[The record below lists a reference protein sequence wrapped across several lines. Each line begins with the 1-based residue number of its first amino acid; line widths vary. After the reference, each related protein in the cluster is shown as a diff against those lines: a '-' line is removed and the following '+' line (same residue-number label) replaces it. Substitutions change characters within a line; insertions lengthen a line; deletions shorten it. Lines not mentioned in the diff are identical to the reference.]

1 MQELTQP
8 TLLLKPFAED
18 GDKNTIPV
26 NATGTNLA
34 SLSEG
39 FPPITSN
46 DPDDG
51 GLPPVRA
58 DFNGLG
64 NLTTTYDYFY
74 QAGGTFTFNQTVSN
88 AIGGYPLGARL
99 WFKNSNGETS
109 ILRSTIGNNTD
120 NFNDG
125 QETGVG
131 TTWVK
136 DTPTFSDFENLR
148 TSLQNYV
155 SSKVPKNIGSGTRPT
170 YTNENGVLTASSST
184 VGSANRPVYLNNG
197 VLTQCSR
204 VVGFP
209 FPQWG
214 SAISFTSNVNYT
226 VPSNGWV
233 IFDGTAATKFY
244 AFYVY
249 VNDVEVL
256 QAHTGDYAKYPIIFP
271 VNQGQRVRI
280 SDSTF
285 RARFVPAVYG

>member
-39 FPPITSN
+39 FPSITSD

-64 NLTTTYDYFY
+64 HLTTTYDYYY

-99 WFKNSNGETS
+99 WYTSSSGETS
-109 ILRSTIGNNTD
+109 ILRSTVENNTD

-125 QETGVG
+125 QETGIG

-136 DTPTFSDFENLR
+136 DTPTQSDLENLR
-148 TSLQNYV
+148 TTLQNYI
-155 SSKVPKNIGSGTRPT
+155 SSKVPANIGSGVKPT
-170 YTNENGVLTASSST
+170 YTNSDGVLTASSST
-184 VGSANRPVYLNNG
+184 VGSATQPVYMSNG
-197 VLTQCSR
+197 TLTACSSVL
-204 VVGFP
+204 GFP
-209 FPQWG
+209 YPNWG
-214 SAISFTSNVNYT
+214 AAQSFTATQNFT
-226 VPSNGWV
+226 APSNGYIV
-233 IFDGTAATKFY
+233 FHGDNPQKFY
-244 AFYVY
+244 SFYVY
-249 VNDVEVL
+249 VNDVEVMRG
-256 QAHTGDYAKYPIIFP
+256 HTGDYARYPIMFP
-271 VNQGQRVRI
+271 IKAGHRARI
-280 SDSTF
+280 SDGNFT
-285 RARFVPAVYG
+285 AKFVPVAYG